1 MPVRTAALFSLPF
14 LAIDL
19 AGLAADRGSWIVY
32 TPRMALKHLF
42 AGLLL
47 LIALLAQKPASNAS
61 EVGSPAPTVPSDT
74 GSSVTQAQAQA
85 ALDFH
90 NAKRHDVGVAPL
102 QWSTKLAAVAQN
114 WANHLAKD
122 EGCNLSHTQNNSY
135 GENLFGGR
143 GGKYTALI
151 AAQAWCSEISKY
163 QYGVL
168 TSSNYFP
175 TGHYTQMIWH
185 DTTEVGM
192 GQATCSGGGIVIAAE
207 YNPPGNVI
215 GEKPY

>member
-1 MPVRTAALFSLPF
+1 
-14 LAIDL
+14 
-19 AGLAADRGSWIVY
+19 
-32 TPRMALKHLF
+32 MALKHLF
-42 AGLLL
+42 AALLL
-47 LIALLAQKPASNAS
+47 PVVLLAQTPELNTS
-61 EVGSPAPTVPSDT
+61 EITSPAPTVPSDT
-74 GSSVTQAQAQA
+74 GSSIPQAQAQA

-102 QWSTKLAAVAQN
+102 QWSAKLAAVAQN

-151 AAQAWCSEISKY
+151 AAQGWYGEISKY
-163 QYGVL
+163 HYEVL
-168 TSSNYFP
+168 TSSNYFS

-185 DTTEVGM
+185 ATTEVGI
-192 GQATCSGGGIVIAAE
+192 GQATCSGGGTVIAAE